1 MFVEVVIYF
10 LCLSP
15 VSEHYIFTVL
25 PKKDI
30 PVLLATPAW
39 PLGMKAYTTVSWFFS
54 FPAQLEAHVNFTNVS
69 QLTCKNRPAYI
80 KLQREQSHDKMYSWQ
95 DQNPKDV
102 VVSESFYLNM
112 SNCLPVKG
120 TFSVISQVTLHTGKS
135 TKSSLILFDFFSIYF
150 LLFWYW

>member
-1 MFVEVVIYF
+1 M
-10 LCLSP
+10 LSFP
-15 VSEHYIFTVL
+15 LVSERYIFTVS

-39 PLGMKAYTTVSWFFS
+39 PLGMKAYATVSWFIS
-54 FPAQLEAHVNFTNVS
+54 FPAQLEAHVSFTNVS

-80 KLQREQSHDKMYSWQ
+80 KLHKQQSQDKMYSWQ

-102 VVSESFYLNM
+102 VVSEGFYLNM

-120 TFSVISQVTLHTGKS
+120 AFSVVTQVTLRIGKS
-135 TKSSLILFDFFSIYF
+135 TKAFTDYSFP
-150 LLFWYW
+150 

>member
-1 MFVEVVIYF
+1 MFEEAVVYF

-15 VSEHYIFTVL
+15 VSDHYIFTVL

-39 PLGMKAYTTVSWFFS
+39 PLGMKAHTTVSWFVS

-69 QLTCKNRPAYI
+69 QLTCKHRPAYI
-80 KLQREQSHDKMYSWQ
+80 KLQRKQSQDKMYSWQ
-95 DQNPKDV
+95 DQNPKDM

-120 TFSVISQVTLHTGKS
+120 AFSVVSQVTLYTVKS
-135 TKSSLILFDFFSIYF
+135 TKSSLIFFFSI
-150 LLFWYW
+150 